1 MRWRPIRHSVPGQGA
16 TTNHNR
22 RLRQRQPVP
31 AHAARLVTSSLHP
44 PSPAAPAFSA
54 SEFRNALGMFA
65 TGVTIVTARGNGG
78 EPVGL
83 TASSFNSVSLHPPL
97 VLWSLAHK
105 TSTHELFTRCER
117 YAIHV
122 LAVEQRELAER
133 FATRG
138 VDRFAGVSWG
148 EGRGGVP
155 LLPGAAAVF
164 ECVNRSQYVEGDH
177 TIFVGQV
184 ERCAHRAGASPLLY
198 HGGMF
203 YTEHPLGSLSARAAR
218 PLHK

>member
-1 MRWRPIRHSVPGQGA
+1 MTRPAPCPAPDGQPP
-16 TTNHNR
+16 
-22 RLRQRQPVP
+22 LSPRQ
-31 AHAARLVTSSLHP
+31 
-44 PSPAAPAFSA
+44 
-54 SEFRNALGMFA
+54 FRDALGMFA
-65 TGVTIVTARGNGG
+65 TGVTIVTTRGADGV
-78 EPVGL
+78 PVGL
-83 TASSFNSVSLHPPL
+83 TASSFNSVSLAPPL

-105 TSTHELFTRCER
+105 TSSHDVFFASGH

-122 LAVEQRELAER
+122 LAVEQRALAER

-138 VDRFAGVSWG
+138 VDRFAGLPWS
-148 EGRGGVP
+148 EGAGGAP

-164 ECVNRSQYVEGDH
+164 ECVNRSQYTEGDH

-184 ERCAHRAGASPLLY
+184 ERCSHRAGASPLLY